1 MAYIILSLL
10 FYVIM
15 VVINALANIIPI
27 NGQTTGEISN
37 KLEVLITPASYAFM
51 IWGIIYILLAI
62 WLARGFMR
70 KYRVITYSK
79 TNSILFILTCILNA
93 AWILVWHYEFFAL
106 SVAVILLLLL
116 TLLFLYKAI
125 KSASDRLFDILPFSI
140 YIVNISYYLTYIEMH
155 LTEPLWT
162 VSLLAIGGILGIF
175 FRIFEKD
182 WAYVLVII
190 WAYMAIAIKNWAS
203 AQAVSYSALFI
214 SLLLLILVFIPIK
227 RKRDKKGC
235 WLFSSTLFKGENLPL
250 CPRFLLHLQYRRRFL
265 LRNRNSLPKAHSE
278 KAQPS

>member
-51 IWGIIYILLAI
+51 IWVIIYILLAI

-79 TNSILFILTCILNA
+79 TNSILFMLTCILNA

-155 LTEPLWT
+155 LTEPL
-162 VSLLAIGGILGIF
+162 
-175 FRIFEKD
+175 
-182 WAYVLVII
+182 
-190 WAYMAIAIKNWAS
+190 
-203 AQAVSYSALFI
+203 
-214 SLLLLILVFIPIK
+214 
-227 RKRDKKGC
+227 
-235 WLFSSTLFKGENLPL
+235 
-250 CPRFLLHLQYRRRFL
+250 
-265 LRNRNSLPKAHSE
+265 
-278 KAQPS
+278 

>member
-15 VVINALANIIPI
+15 VVVNALANILPI

-70 KYRVITYSK
+70 KYRAITYSK
-79 TNSILFILTCILNA
+79 TNSILFVLTCILNA

-116 TLLFLYKAI
+116 TLLSLYKAI

-140 YIVNISYYLTYIEMH
+140 YIGWISVASLVNVSYYLTYIEMH
-155 LTEPLWT
+155 LADPLWT

-190 WAYMAIAIKNWAS
+190 WAYIAIAIKNWS
-203 AQAVSYSALFI
+203 SEQAVSYSAIFI
-214 SLLLLILVFIPIK
+214 SLLLLILVFIPFK
-227 RKRDKKGC
+227 RKR
-235 WLFSSTLFKGENLPL
+235 
-250 CPRFLLHLQYRRRFL
+250 
-265 LRNRNSLPKAHSE
+265 A
-278 KAQPS
+278 